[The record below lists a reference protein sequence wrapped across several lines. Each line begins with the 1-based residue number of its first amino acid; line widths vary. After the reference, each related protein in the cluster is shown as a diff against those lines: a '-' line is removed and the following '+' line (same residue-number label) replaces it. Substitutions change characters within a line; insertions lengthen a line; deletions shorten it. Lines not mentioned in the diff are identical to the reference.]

1 MSKLVT
7 WLKQL
12 LTELNNIQ
20 MQRRLDRLW
29 KQKQKEA
36 THE

>member
-20 MQRRLDRLW
+20 IQRRSDRLW